1 MDNKLLLWNMQFA
14 KSWGFSSQQKTY
26 WKMLF
31 CWRNS
36 SCWSSSTNSSV
47 PKKCFFFFCACHQE
61 IAVTS
66 LLQTRE
72 TEAREP
78 WGNMPMAVYSCIT
91 CHLFLLLSQAEQARK
106 GPHSGMELGH
116 VLGRQLPWPVQSL
129 GPVEIP
135 NLL

>member
-1 MDNKLLLWNMQFA
+1 MGVFKSTENLLEDAVLLEEFKLLV
-14 KSWGFSSQQKTY
+14 QQHKF
-26 WKMLF
+26 L
-31 CWRNS
+31 C
-36 SCWSSSTNSSV
+36 
-47 PKKCFFFFCACHQE
+47 PKKIVFLFCACHQE

-78 WGNMPMAVYSCIT
+78 WGNMPVAVYSCIT

-116 VLGRQLPWPVQSL
+116 VLGRQLPWPLQSL